1 MDEQQYWDCDI
12 CEERYPY
19 NGGSQKHGDHSPIKR
34 ETADG
39 EVLWLC
45 GGCAVTSSLNL
56 GVGNTHLTAS
66 ERT

>member
-12 CEERYPY
+12 CDERYPH

-34 ETADG
+34 ETANG

-45 GGCAVTSSLNL
+45 GGCKALETSGSTN
-56 GVGNTHLTAS
+56 GEVG
-66 ERT
+66 